1 MRSPLS
7 SAVGACAV
15 GLFSFSG
22 IALAGPYAPAAG
34 QAGSTAVSMDSPSIQ
49 AWATGHVNYLP
60 GPGVTAPFNTPSKAY
75 GKAEGQPGEIVSLGD
90 SGQITLTFASPIA
103 NGPGFDF
110 AVFENSFNDTFLELA
125 WVEVSND
132 GTNFVRFAN
141 DSLTPNPVPFLGGS
155 IDPTNLDGLAGKY
168 RGGFGTPFDLADLGL
183 AQVTHVRLVDVIGNG
198 TALDTTGDIIYDPH
212 PTSGSAGFDLDA
224 VGVINQ
230 VPEPTGATTT
240 LVLSTLALSS
250 RRRARSAKGA

>member
-7 SAVGACAV
+7 SAIGACAI
-15 GLFSFSG
+15 GFFSFSG

-34 QAGSTAVSMDSPSIQ
+34 QPGSTAVSMDSPSFQ

-60 GPGVTAPFNTPSKAY
+60 GAGVTAPFNTPSKAY

-103 NGPGFDF
+103 NGLGFDF

-168 RGGFGTPFDLADLGL
+168 RGGFGTPFDLADVGF

-198 TALDTTGDIIYDPH
+198 TALDTSGDIIYDPY

-230 VPEPTGATTT
+230 VPEPAGAAT
-240 LVLSTLALSS
+240 LVLSALALSARR
-250 RRRARSAKGA
+250 RRRASRSN

>member
-7 SAVGACAV
+7 SAVGACAI
-15 GLFSFSG
+15 GFFSFSG

-34 QAGSTAVSMDSPSIQ
+34 QPGSTAVSMDSPSIQ
-49 AWATGHVNYLP
+49 AWASGHVHYLP
-60 GPGVTAPFNTPSKAY
+60 GTGVTAPFNTPSKAY
-75 GKAEGQPGEIVSLGD
+75 GQAEGQPGEIVSLGD

-110 AVFENSFNDTFLELA
+110 AVFENSFSDTFLELA

-141 DSLTPNPVPFLGGS
+141 DSLTTNPVPFLGGS

-168 RGGFGTPFDLADLGL
+168 RGGFGTPFDLADLGI

-198 TALDTTGDIIYDPH
+198 TALDTSGDIIYDPF

-230 VPEPTGATTT
+230 VPEPAGAAM
-240 LVLSTLALSS
+240 LVLSVLVLSA
-250 RRRARSAKGA
+250 RRRARRTKSV